1 MRGEK
6 QMKRV
11 LYLIFIFSVLLMSWD
26 FQKEDAA
33 LAQMIELEGETIP
46 DQAIRLRIIANSDSA
61 EDQLLKQKVRDEI
74 IDEVNLWVNSL
85 DDIESA
91 REIITAHLPE
101 LQKIVDQTIKE
112 SGFTYNSTV
121 ELGVVPFPTKMY
133 GQTVYPAGDY
143 EALRV
148 TIGAA
153 EGQNWWCVLFPP
165 LCFVD
170 MSTATAVAKEPSAST
185 KANSTNSDVD
195 QSDDR
200 TNTSMTDEKI
210 KNDIE
215 NENEVQVKFFLF
227 EMAVKFVSY
236 VKTIV

>member
-1 MRGEK
+1 
-6 QMKRV
+6 MKRV
-11 LYLIFIFSVLLMSWD
+11 FYLIFIFSVLLMSWD
-26 FQKEDAA
+26 LQKEDAA
-33 LAQMIELEGETIP
+33 FAQRIELEGETIP

-61 EDQLLKQKVRDEI
+61 EDQRLKQKVRDEI
-74 IDEVNLWVNSL
+74 IDEVNLWVDSL
-85 DDIESA
+85 NDIDSA

-101 LQKIVDQTIKE
+101 LQTIVDQTIKE

-170 MSTATAVAKEPSAST
+170 MSTATAVTKEPSTST
-185 KANSTNSDVD
+185 DANSTNSDMD
-195 QSDDR
+195 
-200 TNTSMTDEKI
+200 NNEKV
-210 KNDIE
+210 KNDVE

-227 EMAVKFVSY
+227 EMAVKLVSY
-236 VKTIV
+236 VKNLV